1 MLSFR
6 TQRIQT
12 VTRYIKT
19 HIQNDPDFGSCLLI
33 THLNLIF
40 PLAFPFVSR
49 PPKRPISFLLIVRI
63 PNRPLVVRRRVTVNP
78 VGTTGVILSSAQRR
92 KRRRKKRLEV
102 IPWRGEGQP
111 YRING
116 GRCTYSHLHPPL
128 PPPGRAPE
136 ASPWFVYILWKFG
149 RDANGGGGITCGVLD
164 LSRERFD
171 FLSLFIY
178 FLGGGNVL
186 RC

>member
-1 MLSFR
+1 MCVGRGITIVDLKDILSAVFAHTKVKLMLSFR

-92 KRRRKKRLEV
+92 KRRRKKT
-102 IPWRGEGQP
+102 P
-111 YRING
+111 G
-116 GRCTYSHLHPPL
+116 GHSVK
-128 PPPGRAPE
+128 GRRTT
-136 ASPWFVYILWKFG
+136 VQ
-149 RDANGGGGITCGVLD
+149 N
-164 LSRERFD
+164 
-171 FLSLFIY
+171 
-178 FLGGGNVL
+178 
-186 RC
+186 